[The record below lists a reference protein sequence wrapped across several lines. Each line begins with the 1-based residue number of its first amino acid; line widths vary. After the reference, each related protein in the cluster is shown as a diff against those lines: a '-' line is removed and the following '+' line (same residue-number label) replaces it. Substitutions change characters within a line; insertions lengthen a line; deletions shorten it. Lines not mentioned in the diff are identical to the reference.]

1 VLGAGGACAPSLAA
15 SSDPNGWNRL
25 AQASPPYIANVYF
38 RCFSRFKGMLQL
50 FLEDVA
56 KVD

>member
-1 VLGAGGACAPSLAA
+1 VLGAGGACASSLAA
-15 SSDPNGWNRL
+15 SSNPNDWNRM
-25 AQASPPYIANVYF
+25 AQASPPYVANVYF

-50 FLEDVA
+50 FIMDVA